1 VKDSWSKPVTTTLAA
16 ATAATLVAESNDEW
30 NSPSDAATLQQEAD
44 KNPKEA
50 TAANETKTKQ
60 VPAMINENKVA
71 DKDAPRTIQGETNDV
86 KEEAAAGKEGDD
98 QAGDDAVVINV
109 QADGKDEK

>member
-1 VKDSWSKPVTTTLAA
+1 MSKPVTTTLVA

-44 KNPKEA
+44 KNPEEA
-50 TAANETKTKQ
+50 TAANQTKTKQ

-71 DKDAPRTIQGETNDV
+71 DKDAPRTTQGETIDV

-98 QAGDDAVVINV
+98 QAGDDVVVINV